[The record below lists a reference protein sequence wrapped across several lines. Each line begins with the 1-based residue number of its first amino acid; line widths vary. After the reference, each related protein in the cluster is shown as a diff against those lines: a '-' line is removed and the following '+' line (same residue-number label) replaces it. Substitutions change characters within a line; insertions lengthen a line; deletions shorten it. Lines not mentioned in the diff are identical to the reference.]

1 MAFALKVGS
10 PPRSSLHPLPL
21 TALPSSPSSSSPRPA
36 STAPP
41 PPAPPQLAAGGL
53 AGAGAALYLNPALL
67 EDRARLAA
75 NPAASHSVLARP
87 ADPESLRSRL
97 PLYDAPAEPTVLV
110 PVKSPLQDE
119 VARARRSASDTL
131 DGVKHHTADLRQQ
144 WLEWEAKGEAALKSV
159 ISDKD
164 QLNPNAL
171 YVAVATL
178 AGSIVGRNRILLRLT
193 LPPVFLAASTAY
205 LLPHSWDRIARRAG
219 LPEEWRDV
227 RGAVDRWT
235 GGKA

>member
-1 MAFALKVGS
+1 MAFALK
-10 PPRSSLHPLPL
+10 
-21 TALPSSPSSSSPRPA
+21 
-36 STAPP
+36 
-41 PPAPPQLAAGGL
+41 LAAGGL

-87 ADPESLRSRL
+87 ADPESLRFRVRSPASLLYAGQKTLTTVPQL

-144 WLEWEAKGEAALKSV
+144 WLEWESKGEATLKSV

-178 AGSIVGRNRILLRLT
+178 AGSIVGRNPHTTGILLRLT